1 MDSLNGMRPATSGNV
16 LVNNLDL
23 YQHLESLKQSIG
35 YVPQDDI
42 IHRELTVYRTLYYVA
57 RLRLS
62 RDISKQE
69 IDQVVG
75 EVMDITGLSE
85 RRDVPISQL
94 SGGQR
99 KRVSI
104 AVELITKP
112 SVIFL
117 DEPTSGLDPATEEKV
132 MKLFR
137 QIAESGR
144 TVILT
149 THAMEN
155 VKLFDKLV
163 VLMRGKL
170 VFYGKPQ
177 EALAHCGADSF
188 KDLYD
193 KLEAPIL
200 ENLHRANGRANKDQL
215 AEEVAE
221 DWKRRFLQTE
231 QYRMNVE
238 IPLRSVSTGAHV
250 AAPAKRRSS
259 FGDWLRQWATL
270 SRRYMEVLS
279 ADKFNLLILF
289 GQAPII
295 ALLTYLVVGAK
306 VPRDFTYFVLALVSL
321 WFGTSVA
328 AREIIRERAVY
339 KRERM
344 VNLRLLP
351 YVGSKILILMLI
363 VGLQCLLLFGTLK
376 ILDVTRL
383 MSFPGAYGGLF
394 HLVVMIVTS
403 LVGISLGLFVS
414 AVVKTSEMATSLI
427 PLILIPQILFCGLV
441 GIPTG
446 MSKVVGVVM
455 PATWA
460 FDEMKRLSRLDVLR
474 AKDEEA
480 QASNKAEGSGLYKQI
495 ERDNDRNI
503 EDSRAKIDKY
513 KADAEKSI
521 SNFEKKMEDYQ
532 KDLAMGRAVKK
543 PTAPKLSPVPEIPA
557 AEKIPDDL
565 SSYVDFLHPWGSRT
579 LDLAVLVAMFFTFLI
594 ATIVALR
601 MQDV

>member
-1 MDSLNGMRPATSGNV
+1 L
-16 LVNNLDL
+16 
-23 YQHLESLKQSIG
+23 
-35 YVPQDDI
+35 
-42 IHRELTVYRTLYYVA
+42 
-57 RLRLS
+57 
-62 RDISKQE
+62 
-69 IDQVVG
+69 
-75 EVMDITGLSE
+75 
-85 RRDVPISQL
+85 
-94 SGGQR
+94 
-99 KRVSI
+99 
-104 AVELITKP
+104 
-112 SVIFL
+112 
-117 DEPTSGLDPATEEKV
+117 
-132 MKLFR
+132 
-137 QIAESGR
+137 
-144 TVILT
+144 
-149 THAMEN
+149 
-155 VKLFDKLV
+155 
-163 VLMRGKL
+163 
-170 VFYGKPQ
+170 
-177 EALAHCGADSF
+177 
-188 KDLYD
+188 
-193 KLEAPIL
+193 
-200 ENLHRANGRANKDQL
+200 
-215 AEEVAE
+215 

-238 IPLRSVSTGAHV
+238 IPLRSVSAGAQV

-270 SRRYMEVLS
+270 SRRYLEVLS

-351 YVGSKILILMLI
+351 YVGSKIFILMLI
-363 VGLQCLLLFGTLK
+363 VGLQCLLLFATLK

-403 LVGISLGLFVS
+403 LVGISLGLFIS

-455 PATWA
+455 PATWS

-480 QASNKAEGSGLYKQI
+480 QASNKVEGTGLYKQI

-503 EDSRAKIDKY
+503 EDSRTKIDKY
-513 KADAEKSI
+513 KADAEKNI

-532 KDLAMGRAVKK
+532 KDLAVGRSGKK
-543 PTAPKLSPVPEIPA
+543 PAAPKLSPVPEISP

-565 SSYVDFLHPWGSRT
+565 SKYVDFLHPWGSRT

-594 ATIVALR
+594 ATIIALR
-601 MQDV
+601 VQDV